1 MLKYFEGEDKVFR
14 GAETN
19 KMEVKQTKN
28 LGYERE
34 KTHQIKTTIPLYRG
48 RGFTEEVAEA
58 NCYSKED
65 KVYHKEQSLPS
76 REGMDKNHLKENL
89 PPLRVL

>member
-1 MLKYFEGEDKVFR
+1 MR
-14 GAETN
+14 AEKKGTKKTN
-19 KMEVKQTKN
+19 YPIVSRKS
-28 LGYERE
+28 
-34 KTHQIKTTIPLYRG
+34 
-48 RGFTEEVAEA
+48 FTEEVAEA